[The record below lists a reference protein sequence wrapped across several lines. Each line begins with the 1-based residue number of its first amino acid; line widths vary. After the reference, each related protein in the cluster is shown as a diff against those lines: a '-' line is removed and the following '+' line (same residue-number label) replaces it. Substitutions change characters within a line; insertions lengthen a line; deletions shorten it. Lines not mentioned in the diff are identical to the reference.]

1 LFDPF
6 ARITILAGK
15 SRPMASV
22 LTVAT
27 RPSDLATTQTKIVVD
42 QLRTAHPYIEFKVRT
57 ITTSGDTDSKT
68 ALWNLKSTGFF
79 TSQLEN
85 ALLANHADI
94 AIHSFK
100 NLPTQLPDGLPVA
113 AITERK
119 PPEDCLL
126 TAQPITSVD
135 QLPKAAKIG
144 TSSLRR
150 TAQIK
155 HLRPDV
161 TTEPIRGNVATRIRK
176 LDEGEFDAI
185 ILAHAGLLR
194 LSLTDRISICFDP
207 IEFIPAPA
215 QGALAVQTRTD
226 DAAAIEVTAAVNHR
240 DTAITAQAE
249 RRILSVTKCGC
260 HAPVGAYARILGDAI
275 EIIAF
280 IANPDGTN
288 FIRRST
294 AGPIGDATQLADDL
308 AHQILNAG
316 GQQILDNLQPN

>member
-1 LFDPF
+1 
-6 ARITILAGK
+6 
-15 SRPMASV
+15 MVSV

-27 RPSDLATTQTKIVVD
+27 RPSDLATTQTNIVVD
-42 QLRTAHPYIEFKVRT
+42 QLRKAHPEIEFKVKT
-57 ITTSGDTDSKT
+57 ITTTGDTDSKT

-85 ALLANHADI
+85 ALLANQADI

-100 NLPTQLPDGLPVA
+100 DLPTQQPDGLIVA

-126 TAQPITSVD
+126 TSEPITSID
-135 QLPKAAKIG
+135 QLPNAAKIG

-155 HLRPDV
+155 HVRPDV

-176 LDEGEFDAI
+176 LDDGEFDAI

-194 LSLTDRISICFDP
+194 LSLEDRISICFDP
-207 IEFIPAPA
+207 VEFIPAPA

-226 DAAAIEVTAAVNHR
+226 DATAIEVTAAVNHR
-240 DTAITAQAE
+240 DTAITAKAE

-260 HAPVGAYARILGDAI
+260 HAPVGAYAMIQGDTI

-288 FIRRST
+288 FIRRSST
-294 AGPIGDATQLADDL
+294 GLIDNATILADDL
-308 AHQILNAG
+308 AHQILSAG
-316 GQQILDNLQPN
+316 GRQILDNLESR

>member
-1 LFDPF
+1 M
-6 ARITILAGK
+6 T
-15 SRPMASV
+15 SH

-27 RPSDLATTQTKIVVD
+27 RPSGLATTQTNIVVD
-42 QLRTAHPYIEFKVRT
+42 QLRKAHPNIEFEIKT

-85 ALLANHADI
+85 ALLENQADI

-100 NLPTQLPDGLPVA
+100 DLPTQQPQGLTIA
-113 AITERK
+113 AVTQRK

-126 TAQPITSVD
+126 TAKPITSTD
-135 QLPKAAKIG
+135 QLPNAAKIG

-155 HLRPDV
+155 HLRPDLI
-161 TTEPIRGNVATRIRK
+161 TEPIRGNVATRIRK
-176 LDEGEFDAI
+176 LDQGQFDAI

-207 IEFIPAPA
+207 LEFIPAPA
-215 QGALAVQTRTD
+215 QGALAVQTRADNDT
-226 DAAAIEVTAAVNHR
+226 AIQAVAAVNHR
-240 DTAITAQAE
+240 QTAITAHTE

-260 HAPVGAYARILGDAI
+260 HAPVGAYARILGDTI
-275 EIIAF
+275 DIVAF

-288 FIRRST
+288 FIRRS
-294 AGPIGDATQLADDL
+294 AIGLIADATELADDIANQL
-308 AHQILNAG
+308 LNAG
-316 GQQILDNLQPN
+316 GQQILDNLKPE